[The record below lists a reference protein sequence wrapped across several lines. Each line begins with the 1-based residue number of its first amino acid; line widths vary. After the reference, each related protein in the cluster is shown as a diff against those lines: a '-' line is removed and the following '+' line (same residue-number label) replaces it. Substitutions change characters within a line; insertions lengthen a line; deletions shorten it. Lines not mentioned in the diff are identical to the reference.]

1 MSRPKNPIKHDL
13 DKLSTALKR
22 VPRLVATEAVNFSK
36 ERFREQGWRDRALEP
51 WPKRKRDR
59 KKDHGRAVLV
69 KSGRLRRSI
78 KSQITG
84 FDITISTDV
93 PYAAAHNEG
102 FKGEVSDSVGE
113 YTRKAHT
120 RKGYTRKDGK
130 AIKPTQVAAHK
141 VGQFTRKRNVDLP
154 KRQFIGPSASLNRAV
169 VKIIDHAIAQALK

>member
-1 MSRPKNPIKHDL
+1 MRNPIKYDL
-13 DKLSTALKR
+13 EKLAATIKQIPKS
-22 VPRLVATEAVNFSK
+22 VATEAVNFSK
-36 ERFREQGWRDRALEP
+36 ERFREQGWKDQVLEP
-51 WPKRKRDR
+51 WVKRRQDR

-78 KSQITG
+78 KTHISG
-84 FDITISTDV
+84 MDVTISTDV

-130 AIKPTQVAAHK
+130 AIKATQVAAHK

-154 KRQFIGPSASLNRAV
+154 KRQFIGPSAALDRAV